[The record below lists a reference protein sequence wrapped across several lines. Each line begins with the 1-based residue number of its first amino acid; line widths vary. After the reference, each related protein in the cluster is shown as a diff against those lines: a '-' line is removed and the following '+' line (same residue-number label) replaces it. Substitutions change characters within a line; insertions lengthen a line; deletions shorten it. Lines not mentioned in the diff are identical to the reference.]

1 MLDFEALET
10 AARRKALA
18 VSARVLERHL
28 NSDHS
33 DRRAS
38 APPCPSC
45 SAQVSYQGRRS
56 KPFRTVLGKLQLER
70 AYYYCARCKE
80 GFCPRDRALG
90 MEQTSLSPALTRMI
104 GTVGAMVSF
113 AEGSQLLSEL
123 AGVEIDPKQVER
135 GAESLGEE
143 VAAWEQSFVEA
154 PSPAEPIPP
163 TLYLGMDGT
172 GAPMRPSEL
181 LHRPGKQPD
190 GSAKTREVKL
200 VTVWSAEG
208 HDAQGVAVRDP
219 GSVTYSAAIESAAC
233 RDDDHLPSEFAQRVA
248 REATRRAFDR
258 ADRQVVLGDGAPWIW
273 NLADEHFPRALQ
285 IVDRFHVKQHLADV
299 AKAIFGPTDP
309 KTKAWTEKRHDQ
321 LDLGKLDA
329 LLAALE
335 PHIASVPEARRCRD
349 YLDKN
354 RHRMR
359 YPHFHAQ
366 GLCTSSGVV
375 EAACRVVVGQRLKRS
390 GMRWTVRGANA
401 IAALR
406 CVRLSGRFE
415 DFWESRA
422 NQLLAA

>member
-28 NSDHS
+28 NADHS
-33 DRRAS
+33 DRQAS
-38 APPCPSC
+38 SVPCPSC
-45 SAQVSYQGRRS
+45 SAPVSYQGRRQ
-56 KPFRTVLGKLQLER
+56 KPFQTVLGELKLER
-70 AYYYCARCKE
+70 AYYYCAACKG
-80 GFCPRDRALG
+80 GFYPRDHALG
-90 MEQTSLSPALTRMI
+90 MGKTSLSPAVTRMI

-123 AGVEIDPKQVER
+123 AGVEINPKHVER

-143 VAAWEQSFVEA
+143 VAAWEQSFVE
-154 PSPAEPIPP
+154 PPAAGESLAP

-181 LHRPGKQPD
+181 LDRAGKQPD

-208 HDAQGVAVRDP
+208 RDAEGVAVRDP

-233 RDDDHLPSEFAQRVA
+233 RDDDEQPSEFAQRIS
-248 REATRRAFDR
+248 REATRQGFDGV
-258 ADRQVVLGDGAPWIW
+258 ACQVVLGDGAPWIW
-273 NLADEHFPRALQ
+273 KLTEEFFPRALQ
-285 IVDRFHVKQHLADV
+285 IVDRFHVKQRLADV
-299 AKAIFGPTDP
+299 AKAIFGPTHP
-309 KTKAWTEKRHDQ
+309 KAKSWTEKRHAQ
-321 LDLGKLDA
+321 LDLGKLDGI
-329 LLAALE
+329 LAALE
-335 PHIASVPEARRCRD
+335 PHLASVPEARRCRD
-349 YLDKN
+349 YLEKN

-359 YPHFHAQ
+359 YPDFHAQ

-406 CVRLSGRFE
+406 CNRLSGRFE
-415 DFWESRA
+415 DFWERRA
-422 NQLLAA
+422 ARAHAA